1 MNKRFQVFVSSTYSD
16 LIEERK
22 SISQTLLQLDCIPT
36 GMELFPAIDEEQ
48 FEFIKKIIDDS
59 DYYLLIIGGRYGTL
73 TSEGVSYTE
82 KEYHYAL
89 EKGIKIIALL
99 HENPDTLPLNKSEN
113 DEKARTKLEVFRETV
128 SQGRLIKFWNTPSEL
143 PGLVAISFSQTIKT
157 YPADGWVRAS
167 SFPTTSNLIELEE
180 LKKENEQLK
189 IKLSHYQN
197 TTPQISNIAGLNEN
211 FMLTGRKL
219 LRGYDYSWSKELSWK
234 DLFKIFSPYLME
246 NPTQNFV
253 KQLLEKQLTSSEK
266 DVASISIDD
275 QCFRTLSL
283 QFRTLGLIKIDYLK
297 AINGSM
303 YLFWSLTTSGQNL
316 MTELRIIRTNIESK

>member
-246 NPTQNFV
+246 NPCPVTI
-253 KQLLEKQLTSSEK
+253 
-266 DVASISIDD
+266 A
-275 QCFRTLSL
+275 
-283 QFRTLGLIKIDYLK
+283 G
-297 AINGSM
+297 
-303 YLFWSLTTSGQNL
+303 
-316 MTELRIIRTNIESK
+316 